1 MILYLDSSSPSLN
14 IALISEENVISK
26 EIEREGDTSLI
37 ALDEINQLLKSEN
50 ITLNDLN
57 KIILVNGPGSYT
69 GTRICTTIAKTI
81 SFCLNIP
88 VIEVSSLEVIA
99 LSSKEPVVAFID
111 ARRSNVWALA
121 KEGDKNVLEEQFIS
135 FSEVLERFNPQIWHY
150 ATNKKTSIIDNYEL
164 IKPNY
169 RLISETFK
177 NKEATPAHLIDVNY
191 LKKTEAEE
199 NHDKRNQN

>member
-14 IALISEENVISK
+14 IALISEKNVISQ

-37 ALDEINQLLKSEN
+37 ALDEINKLLKSEK
-50 ITLNDLN
+50 IRLNDLD

-81 SFCLNIP
+81 SFCLDIP

-121 KEGDKNVLEEQFIS
+121 KEGGKNVLEEQFIS
-135 FSEVLERFNPQIWHY
+135 FNEVLKNFNPQIWHY
-150 ATNKKTSIIDNYEL
+150 ATNKKTTIIDDYDL

-169 RLISETFK
+169 RLICDVFK
-177 NKEATPAHLIDVNY
+177 NREATPAHLINVNY

-199 NHDKRNQN
+199 NHDKRD

>member
-14 IALISEENVISK
+14 IALISEKNVISQ

-37 ALDEINQLLKSEN
+37 ALDEINKLLKSEK
-50 ITLNDLN
+50 IRLNDLD

-81 SFCLNIP
+81 SFCLGIP

-121 KEGDKNVLEEQFIS
+121 KEGGKNVLEEQFIS
-135 FSEVLERFNPQIWHY
+135 FNEVLKNFNPQIWHY
-150 ATNKKTSIIDNYEL
+150 ATNKKTTIIDDYDL

-169 RLISETFK
+169 RLICDVFK
-177 NKEATPAHLIDVNY
+177 NREATPAHLINVNY

-199 NHDKRNQN
+199 NHDKRD

>member
-14 IALISEENVISK
+14 IALISEKNVISK

-37 ALDEINQLLKSEN
+37 ALDEINKLLKSEK
-50 ITLNDLN
+50 IRLNDLD

-81 SFCLNIP
+81 SFCLGIP

-111 ARRSNVWALA
+111 ARRFNVWALA
-121 KEGDKNVLEEQFIS
+121 KEGGKNVLEEQFIS
-135 FSEVLERFNPQIWHY
+135 FNEVLKNFNPQIWHY
-150 ATNKKTSIIDNYEL
+150 ATNKKTTIIDDYDL

-169 RLISETFK
+169 RLICDVFK
-177 NKEATPAHLIDVNY
+177 NGEATPAHLINVNY

-199 NHDKRNQN
+199 NHDKRD

>member
-1 MILYLDSSSPSLN
+1 MILYLDSGSPSLN
-14 IALISEENVISK
+14 IALISEKNVISQ

-37 ALDEINQLLKSEN
+37 ALDEINKLLKSEK
-50 ITLNDLN
+50 IRLNDLD

-81 SFCLNIP
+81 SFCLGIP

-121 KEGDKNVLEEQFIS
+121 KEGGKNVLEEQFIS
-135 FSEVLERFNPQIWHY
+135 FNEVLKNFNPQIWHY
-150 ATNKKTSIIDNYEL
+150 ATNKKTTIIDDYDL

-169 RLISETFK
+169 RLICDVFK
-177 NKEATPAHLIDVNY
+177 NREATPAHLINVNY

-199 NHDKRNQN
+199 NHDKRD

>member
-14 IALISEENVISK
+14 IALISEKNVISQ

-37 ALDEINQLLKSEN
+37 ALDEINKLLKSKN
-50 ITLNDLN
+50 VRLNDLN

-81 SFCLNIP
+81 SFCLGIP

-121 KEGDKNVLEEQFIS
+121 KEGGKNVLEEQFIS
-135 FSEVLERFNPQIWHY
+135 FNEVLKNFNPQIWHY
-150 ATNKKTSIIDNYEL
+150 ATNKKTTIIDDYEL

-169 RLISETFK
+169 RLICDTFK
-177 NKEATPAHLIDVNY
+177 NREATPAHLINVNY

-199 NHDKRNQN
+199 NHDKRD

>member
-14 IALISEENVISK
+14 IALISEKNVISK

-37 ALDEINQLLKSEN
+37 ALDEINKLLKSEK
-50 ITLNDLN
+50 IRLNDLD

-81 SFCLNIP
+81 SFCLDIP

-121 KEGDKNVLEEQFIS
+121 KEGGKNVLEEQFIS
-135 FSEVLERFNPQIWHY
+135 FNEVLKNFNPQIWHY
-150 ATNKKTSIIDNYEL
+150 ATNKKTTIIDDYDL

-169 RLISETFK
+169 RFICDVFK
-177 NKEATPAHLIDVNY
+177 NREATPAHLINVNY

-199 NHDKRNQN
+199 NHDKRD

>member
-14 IALISEENVISK
+14 IALISEKNVISK

-37 ALDEINQLLKSEN
+37 ALDEINKLLKSEK
-50 ITLNDLN
+50 IRLNDLD

-81 SFCLNIP
+81 SFCLGIP

-121 KEGDKNVLEEQFIS
+121 KEVGKNVLEEQFIS
-135 FSEVLERFNPQIWHY
+135 FNEVLKNFNPQIWHY
-150 ATNKKTSIIDNYEL
+150 ATNKKTTILDEYDL

-169 RLISETFK
+169 RLICDVFK
-177 NKEATPAHLIDVNY
+177 NREATPAHLINVNY

-199 NHDKRNQN
+199 NHDKRD

>member
-14 IALISEENVISK
+14 IALIDNEDVTSK

-37 ALDEINQLLKSEN
+37 ALDEINNLLKSKK
-50 ITLNDLN
+50 IRLNDIE

-121 KEGDKNVLEEQFIS
+121 KEGGKNVLDEQFIA
-135 FSEVLERFNPQIWHY
+135 FNEVLESFNPQIWHY
-150 ATNKKTSIIDNYEL
+150 ATNKQTTIKEDYEL

-169 RLISETFK
+169 KLMADTFK
-177 NKEATPAHLIDVNY
+177 NKKSTPAHLIDVNY

>member
-14 IALISEENVISK
+14 IALISEENVISQ

-37 ALDEINQLLKSEN
+37 ALDEINKLLKSEK
-50 ITLNDLN
+50 IRLNDLD

-81 SFCLNIP
+81 SFCLGIP

-121 KEGDKNVLEEQFIS
+121 KEGGKNVLEEQFIS
-135 FSEVLERFNPQIWHY
+135 FNEVLKNFNPQIWHY
-150 ATNKKTSIIDNYEL
+150 ATNKKTTILDEYDL

-169 RLISETFK
+169 RLICDVFK
-177 NKEATPAHLIDVNY
+177 NREATPAHLINVNY

-199 NHDKRNQN
+199 NHDKRD